1 MGHRVGCVHL
11 AGEDQ
16 DWPFGRTSLPKI
28 GWWNMIRPC
37 LITYSRIMLQLQ
49 QPGGSFRSFFFDR
62 YSPIDSSATVLA
74 GILFVKA
81 YEFCPNE
88 RFKDAAVK
96 VQNALMKMTRRD
108 GTIDFAQGDTKG
120 VGMYSSRF
128 QSMPFV
134 QGMTLYFAKLGDQL
148 L

>member
-1 MGHRVGCVHL
+1 
-11 AGEDQ
+11 
-16 DWPFGRTSLPKI
+16 
-28 GWWNMIRPC
+28 MIRPC

-108 GTIDFAQGDTKG
+108 GTIDFAQGDKG

-128 QSMPFV
+128 QSMPFA
-134 QGMTLYFAKLGDQL
+134 QGMALYFAKLGDQL